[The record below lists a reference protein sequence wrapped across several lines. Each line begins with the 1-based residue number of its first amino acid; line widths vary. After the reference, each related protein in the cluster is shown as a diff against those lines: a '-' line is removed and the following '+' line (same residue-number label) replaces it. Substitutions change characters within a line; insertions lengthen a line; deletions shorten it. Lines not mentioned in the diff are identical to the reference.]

1 MEITLDG
8 TPGGY
13 ITVLIVSNLKQIP
26 EFTVGRIQLAWTSIA
41 STNVQ
46 LRLKNGSPAFNR
58 YYKVRFFNE
67 DGSFA
72 GASTLQELDPHA
84 SLNQSL
90 NSFLPPSSGW
100 QTGSVEILF
109 VGKGG
114 GRILGFGTE
123 NGNSV
128 PLQFGGLRHY
138 VKKPA

>member
-1 MEITLDG
+1 
-8 TPGGY
+8 
-13 ITVLIVSNLKQIP
+13 
-26 EFTVGRIQLAWTSIA
+26 
-41 STNVQ
+41 
-46 LRLKNGSPAFNR
+46 
-58 YYKVRFFNE
+58 
-67 DGSFA
+67 
-72 GASTLQELDPHA
+72 LQELDPHA